1 MVGKTHLAVV
11 LERKIEGETNDTLRL
26 RTRGHLQ
33 ALDDTGIA
41 LVLKARVFTLRVLT
55 DDGEVYVVVTS
66 GEARERL
73 AKNDRR
79 VDVKLLAHGDV
90 PRDVARLG
98 DGGEE
103 DTWESESWSHT

>member
-1 MVGKTHLAVV
+1 MFNT
-11 LERKIEGETNDTLRL
+11 
-26 RTRGHLQ
+26 
-33 ALDDTGIA
+33 
-41 LVLKARVFTLRVLT
+41 RVFTLRVLT
-55 DDGEVYVVVTS
+55 DDGEVDVVVTS
-66 GEARERL
+66 GEAGERL

>member
-1 MVGKTHLAVV
+1 MKEAKYLAVV
-11 LERKIEGETNDTLRL
+11 LKRKVEREAANALRL
-26 RTRGHLQ
+26 SAGGHLQ
-33 ALDDTGIA
+33 ALDDTGVA

-55 DDGEVYVVVTS
+55 DDGEVDVVVTS